1 MMTKSKASPGGP
13 RPLQLLV
20 VGKGKQAGVLEQ
32 FVRTQ
37 TELTQTSVDQA
48 DDFENAQVKLA
59 ERVYD
64 LVLFAQDEPETQT
77 ARMIQ
82 ELQLQGKR
90 MPLLFL
96 PGTLAHGPGV
106 KSHGDAASHAAES
119 ALIRTIRGAVALG
132 RAEQQ
137 RREVED
143 TFGTLYSAIEQS
155 ADMVLIT
162 DSSGVIEYVN
172 PAFEKIT
179 GYARAEVIGQTP
191 RILKSGEQSPELYR
205 ELWAKITAGE
215 VYRGVLVN
223 RKKTG
228 ESFVVEKTIT
238 PVRNAAG
245 RVTHFISNDRDI
257 SERRRLEAALFQ
269 AQKMDA
275 IGLLAGGVAHDFNNL
290 LLVIS
295 SYAELMQDSIGPEHH
310 LHRNVQEILSASR
323 RAADLTRQLLAF
335 GRKQTQTLQILN
347 LNTVLRDISRMLPR
361 LIGEDV
367 ELTIAPEADLGKV
380 KLDPVQLEQI
390 VMNLAANARDA
401 MPAGGKLTIATR
413 NVELDDS
420 YVQTRTVVPPGQYVL
435 LEVSD
440 SGQGIDPEHL
450 PHIFEPFYTTKE
462 KGKGTGLGLATVYGI
477 IKQSGG
483 FIWVYSEPGMGT
495 TFRIYFPRVEH
506 RARKT
511 SDGDSTHT
519 TVDLHG
525 SETVLLVEDE
535 TAVRQP
541 ACEFMKRCGYNVIE
555 AKDGLQ
561 AVEAAAR
568 HEGRID
574 LMVTDVVMPGMSGGQ
589 LAELLAEKYPKMKV
603 LFISG
608 YSEKVVLRHNIL
620 DVQTNFLQ
628 KPFTLKSLGGKVR
641 EVLGKASVA
650 AGISGD

>member
-1 MMTKSKASPGGP
+1 
-13 RPLQLLV
+13 
-20 VGKGKQAGVLEQ
+20 
-32 FVRTQ
+32 
-37 TELTQTSVDQA
+37 VDQA

-96 PGTLAHGPGV
+96 PGPLAHGAE
-106 KSHGDAASHAAES
+106 SHGDAASHAAES
-119 ALIRTIRGAVALG
+119 VLIRTIRGAVALG

-137 RREVED
+137 RRDVED
-143 TFGTLYSAIEQS
+143 MFGTLYSAIEQS

-245 RVTHFISNDRDI
+245 SVTHFISNDRDI

-347 LNTVLRDISRMLPR
+347 LNTVLRDISRLLPR

-401 MPAGGKLTIATR
+401 MPAGGKLTIATH
-413 NVELDDS
+413 NVELDDA

-477 IKQSGG
+477 VKQSGG

-506 RARKT
+506 RARQT

-519 TVDLHG
+519 TVDLRG

-541 ACEFMKRCGYNVIE
+541 ACEFMKRCEYNIIE

-561 AVEAAAR
+561 AVDAAAR
-568 HEGRID
+568 HKGRID

-589 LAELLAEKYPKMKV
+589 LAELLAEKYPKMEV

-650 AGISGD
+650 AAVAGD

>member
-1 MMTKSKASPGGP
+1 
-13 RPLQLLV
+13 
-20 VGKGKQAGVLEQ
+20 
-32 FVRTQ
+32 VRIH
-37 TELTQTSVDQA
+37 TELMETRVDQA
-48 DDFENAQVKLA
+48 DDFENARLKLA

-82 ELQLQGKR
+82 ELQLEGKR

-96 PGTLAHGPGV
+96 PATLGHGGLE
-106 KSHGDAASHAAES
+106 SQGDIMSHANES

-137 RREVED
+137 RRDVED

-162 DSSGVIEYVN
+162 DSLGVIEYVN

-179 GYARAEVIGQTP
+179 GYARAEVVGQTP

-205 ELWAKITAGE
+205 ELWAKIGAGE

-238 PVRNAAG
+238 PVRNAVG
-245 RVTHFISNDRDI
+245 RITHFISNDRDI

-295 SYAELMQDSIGPEHH
+295 SYAELMQDSIGPEHR

-347 LNTVLRDISRMLPR
+347 LNTVLHEISRMLPR

-367 ELTIAPEADLGKV
+367 ELTIAPDADLGKV

-401 MPAGGKLTIATR
+401 MPAGGKLTITTH
-413 NVELDDS
+413 NVELGDA

-440 SGQGIDPEHL
+440 NGHGIDAEHL
-450 PHIFEPFYTTKE
+450 PHIFEPFFTTKE

-477 IKQSGG
+477 VKQSGG
-483 FIWVYSEPGMGT
+483 FIWVYSELGLGT
-495 TFRIYFPRVEH
+495 TFRIYFPRAEP

-511 SDGDSTHT
+511 SESDSMHAA
-519 TVDLHG
+519 VDLRG

-535 TAVRQP
+535 TAVRHP

-555 AKDGLQ
+555 ARDGLQ

-568 HEGRID
+568 HAGPID

-641 EVLGKASVA
+641 EVMGKASVA
-650 AGISGD
+650 VGAAGD

>member
-1 MMTKSKASPGGP
+1 
-13 RPLQLLV
+13 
-20 VGKGKQAGVLEQ
+20 
-32 FVRTQ
+32 
-37 TELTQTSVDQA
+37 
-48 DDFENAQVKLA
+48 
-59 ERVYD
+59 
-64 LVLFAQDEPETQT
+64 
-77 ARMIQ
+77 
-82 ELQLQGKR
+82 
-90 MPLLFL
+90 
-96 PGTLAHGPGV
+96 
-106 KSHGDAASHAAES
+106 
-119 ALIRTIRGAVALG
+119 
-132 RAEQQ
+132 
-137 RREVED
+137 
-143 TFGTLYSAIEQS
+143 
-155 ADMVLIT
+155 
-162 DSSGVIEYVN
+162 
-172 PAFEKIT
+172 
-179 GYARAEVIGQTP
+179 
-191 RILKSGEQSPELYR
+191 
-205 ELWAKITAGE
+205 
-215 VYRGVLVN
+215 VN

-238 PVRNAAG
+238 PVRNAVG
-245 RVTHFISNDRDI
+245 RITHFISNDRDI

-295 SYAELMQDSIGPEHH
+295 SYAELMQDSIGPEHR

-347 LNTVLRDISRMLPR
+347 LNTVLHEISRMLPR

-367 ELTIAPEADLGKV
+367 ELTIAPDADLGKV

-401 MPAGGKLTIATR
+401 MPAGGKLTITTH
-413 NVELDDS
+413 NVELGDA

-440 SGQGIDPEHL
+440 NGHGIDAEHL
-450 PHIFEPFYTTKE
+450 PHIFEPFFTTKE

-477 IKQSGG
+477 VKQSGG
-483 FIWVYSEPGMGT
+483 FIWVYSELGLGT
-495 TFRIYFPRVEH
+495 TFRIYFPRAEP

-511 SDGDSTHT
+511 SESDSMHAA
-519 TVDLHG
+519 VDLRG

-535 TAVRQP
+535 TAVRHP

-555 AKDGLQ
+555 ARDGLQ

-568 HEGRID
+568 HAGPID

-641 EVLGKASVA
+641 EVMGKASVA
-650 AGISGD
+650 VGAAGD

>member
-1 MMTKSKASPGGP
+1 
-13 RPLQLLV
+13 
-20 VGKGKQAGVLEQ
+20 VG
-32 FVRTQ
+32 
-37 TELTQTSVDQA
+37 
-48 DDFENAQVKLA
+48 
-59 ERVYD
+59 
-64 LVLFAQDEPETQT
+64 
-77 ARMIQ
+77 
-82 ELQLQGKR
+82 
-90 MPLLFL
+90 
-96 PGTLAHGPGV
+96 
-106 KSHGDAASHAAES
+106 
-119 ALIRTIRGAVALG
+119 
-132 RAEQQ
+132 
-137 RREVED
+137 
-143 TFGTLYSAIEQS
+143 
-155 ADMVLIT
+155 
-162 DSSGVIEYVN
+162 
-172 PAFEKIT
+172 
-179 GYARAEVIGQTP
+179 
-191 RILKSGEQSPELYR
+191 RI
-205 ELWAKITAGE
+205 
-215 VYRGVLVN
+215 
-223 RKKTG
+223 
-228 ESFVVEKTIT
+228 
-238 PVRNAAG
+238 
-245 RVTHFISNDRDI
+245 THFISNDRDI

-295 SYAELMQDSIGPEHH
+295 SYAELMQDSIGPEHR

-347 LNTVLRDISRMLPR
+347 LNTVLHEISRMLPR

-367 ELTIAPEADLGKV
+367 ELTIAPDADLGKV

-401 MPAGGKLTIATR
+401 MPAGGKLTITTH
-413 NVELDDS
+413 NVELGDA

-440 SGQGIDPEHL
+440 NGHGIDAEHL
-450 PHIFEPFYTTKE
+450 PHIFEPFFTTKE

-477 IKQSGG
+477 VKQSGG
-483 FIWVYSEPGMGT
+483 FIWVYSELGLGT
-495 TFRIYFPRVEH
+495 TFRIYFPRAEP

-511 SDGDSTHT
+511 SESDSMHAA
-519 TVDLHG
+519 VDLRG

-535 TAVRQP
+535 TAVRHP

-555 AKDGLQ
+555 ARDGLQ

-568 HEGRID
+568 HAGPID

-641 EVLGKASVA
+641 EVMGKASVA
-650 AGISGD
+650 VGAAGD

>member
-20 VGKGKQAGVLEQ
+20 VGNGEQAGVLEQ

-37 TELTQTSVDQA
+37 TELTQTNIEKA
-48 DDFENAQVKLA
+48 EDFENAQGKLA

-96 PGTLAHGPGV
+96 PVTLAHGLE
-106 KSHGDAASHAAES
+106 SHGDAVSHAAES

-245 RVTHFISNDRDI
+245 SVTHFISNDRDI

-401 MPAGGKLTIATR
+401 MPAGGKLTIATH
-413 NVELDDS
+413 NVELDDA

-477 IKQSGG
+477 VKQSGG

-495 TFRIYFPRVEH
+495 TFRHLFPPR
-506 RARKT
+506 RT
-511 SDGDSTHT
+511 SCPA
-519 TVDLHG
+519 
-525 SETVLLVEDE
+525 DE
-535 TAVRQP
+535 RRRRYAHDCRP
-541 ACEFMKRCGYNVIE
+541 AWVGNC
-555 AKDGLQ
+555 AS
-561 AVEAAAR
+561 
-568 HEGRID
+568 GRRRNRS
-574 LMVTDVVMPGMSGGQ
+574 P
-589 LAELLAEKYPKMKV
+589 
-603 LFISG
+603 
-608 YSEKVVLRHNIL
+608 
-620 DVQTNFLQ
+620 
-628 KPFTLKSLGGKVR
+628 
-641 EVLGKASVA
+641 A
-650 AGISGD
+650 AGLRVYEAMRIQRN